1 MAEQLSMYDVIT
13 PVPEMWDCRKTCKR
27 YGEKVDH
34 PPWWHGEGRC
44 LLPGNKDIESPVFDN
59 KCFVYCKL
67 YERREDA

>member
-1 MAEQLSMYDVIT
+1 MTEQLSMYDVIT
-13 PVPEMWDCRKTCKR
+13 PVPEMWDCIKTCKR
-27 YGEKVDH
+27 SGEKVDH